1 MEKPVLE
8 AQLRYYGET
17 THFNQVDS
25 LDIGKTLYV
34 SDRQKWRSWLQ
45 EHYNKEKEIWL
56 IYPKKASGKPRIL
69 YNDAVEEALSFGWID
84 STAKR
89 IDENVYAQRFTPR
102 NPKTPYSES
111 NKQRLRAL
119 VKQGKVIPSVKAAI
133 KDFLEEEYVAAPD
146 ILEAIKAN
154 KMAWENFQK
163 FSPQYKRIRLAYVE
177 GARNRP
183 EEFKKRLN
191 NFVKM
196 TEKNKQFGFG
206 GIEKHY

>member
-1 MEKPVLE
+1 M
-8 AQLRYYGET
+8 
-17 THFNQVDS
+17 N
-25 LDIGKTLYV
+25 IGKTVYF
-34 SDRQKWRSWLQ
+34 SDRKKWREWLS
-45 EHYNKEKEIWL
+45 ENYDKEKEIWL

-89 IDENVYAQRFTPR
+89 IDENNYAQRFTPR

-111 NKQRLRAL
+111 NKQRLRTL

-133 KDFLEEEYVAAPD
+133 EDFLEEEYVAAPD

-154 KMAWENFQK
+154 KAAWENFQK
-163 FSPQYKRIRLAYVE
+163 FSPEYKRIRLAYIE

-196 TEKNKQFGFG
+196 NEKNKQFGFG